1 MKYFALGFY
10 FFYYGFTAAC
20 DFVLSFLGLIP
31 SIFFETRTNVIIT
44 GQVSLAHKIQIEKLY
59 FVFILIST
67 QQVIFSNVNIAS
79 PCYSFHYNRPQ
90 ENGTV

>member
-10 FFYYGFTAAC
+10 FFYLGFTAAC

-44 GQVSLAHKIQIEKLY
+44 G
-59 FVFILIST
+59 
-67 QQVIFSNVNIAS
+67 
-79 PCYSFHYNRPQ
+79 
-90 ENGTV
+90 